1 MVIDYSKWD
10 QLKYSSSSSSEDED
24 EGEEGIDYDEID
36 PEILEAA

>member
-1 MVIDYSKWD
+1 MVNM
-10 QLKYSSSSSSEDED
+10 QNQEQEEDED